1 MRRRTMRM
9 SLSALVMGALVLGV
23 MTEAN
28 ANEPVT
34 LTEVQ
39 LDQVRA
45 GEGLGVA
52 TAITTGGTTEVLN
65 AVPGIVESTAESGL
79 VATGHGQITSTDAQ
93 GM

>member
-1 MRRRTMRM
+1 MRM
-9 SLSALVMGALVLGV
+9 SLSALVAGALVLGV
-23 MTEAN
+23 MAGAN

-34 LTEVQ
+34 LTEAQ

-45 GEGLGVA
+45 GATSEGVA

-65 AVPGIVESTAESGL
+65 AVPGIVNSTTESGL
-79 VATGHGQITSTDAQ
+79 FPTGHGQITATAGQ